1 MPHADL
7 PGGAGAPPFGS
18 SRPPV
23 PLAGNSSLTAELH
36 TNFLEGD
43 RFRFRLGEAMAT
55 QIEVAAHID
64 LSDRQV
70 RTLVADGVLPASKG
84 AGGLDIDACRLAY
97 IRYLRG
103 MNSGQVRPEVL
114 DDFEGADPNV
124 EAKLTQERL
133 RLTAAQA
140 EGQELKNEV
149 TKRKSVPT
157 DFAVFVFSR
166 IAAEIAS
173 GLDTLP
179 LTLKRR
185 HPDLEVRHIES
196 VQRELAKVR
205 NRAAT
210 LDDRLPGLLNEYLD
224 AAD

>member
-1 MPHADL
+1 
-7 PGGAGAPPFGS
+7 
-18 SRPPV
+18 
-23 PLAGNSSLTAELH
+23 
-36 TNFLEGD
+36 
-43 RFRFRLGEAMAT
+43 MAT
-55 QIEVAAHID
+55 QVEVATHLD

-70 RTLVADGVLPASKG
+70 RNLLADGVLPASKG
-84 AGGLDIDACRLAY
+84 TGGLDIDACRLAY

-103 MNSGQVRPEVL
+103 LSSGQVKAEAPRPVSGEV
-114 DDFEGADPNV
+114 DPMA
-124 EAKLTQERL
+124 EALLLQERL

-140 EGQELKNEV
+140 EGQELKNEI
-149 TKRKSVPT
+149 TKRKSVPVEFST
-157 DFAVFVFSR
+157 FVLSR

-210 LDDRLPGLLNEYLD
+210 LDDRLPEMLDEYLD
-224 AAD
+224 ASD

>member
-1 MPHADL
+1 
-7 PGGAGAPPFGS
+7 
-18 SRPPV
+18 
-23 PLAGNSSLTAELH
+23 
-36 TNFLEGD
+36 
-43 RFRFRLGEAMAT
+43 MAT
-55 QIEVAAHID
+55 QVEVATHLD

-70 RTLVADGVLPASKG
+70 RNLLADGVLPASKG

-103 MNSGQVRPEVL
+103 LSSGQVKAEAPRSVPGEV
-114 DDFEGADPNV
+114 DPMA
-124 EAKLTQERL
+124 EALLLQERL

-140 EGQELKNEV
+140 EGQELKNEI
-149 TKRKSVPT
+149 TKRKSVPVEFST
-157 DFAVFVFSR
+157 FVLSR

-210 LDDRLPGLLNEYLD
+210 LDDRLPEMLDEYLD
-224 AAD
+224 ASD

>member
-1 MPHADL
+1 MAKQVPKKQRGWLNKSEMAASLGISVQAFDKWAVAPVERIGREAFYDCRTVLEYKLSQADAKRQ
-7 PGGAGAPPFGS
+7 PAAPDLD
-18 SRPPV
+18 
-23 PLAGNSSLTAELH
+23 PLA
-36 TNFLEGD
+36 
-43 RFRFRLGEAMAT
+43 
-55 QIEVAAHID
+55 
-64 LSDRQV
+64 
-70 RTLVADGVLPASKG
+70 
-84 AGGLDIDACRLAY
+84 
-97 IRYLRG
+97 
-103 MNSGQVRPEVL
+103 
-114 DDFEGADPNV
+114 

-149 TKRKSVPT
+149 TKRKSVPVE
-157 DFAVFVFSR
+157 FATFVLSR

-210 LDDRLPGLLNEYLD
+210 LDDRLPELLDEYID

>member
-1 MPHADL
+1 
-7 PGGAGAPPFGS
+7 
-18 SRPPV
+18 
-23 PLAGNSSLTAELH
+23 
-36 TNFLEGD
+36 
-43 RFRFRLGEAMAT
+43 MAT
-55 QIEVAAHID
+55 QVEVATHLD

-70 RTLVADGVLPASKG
+70 RNLLADGVLPASKG
-84 AGGLDIDACRLAY
+84 TGGLDIDACRLAY

-103 MNSGQVRPEVL
+103 LSSGQVKAEPPRHVSGEV
-114 DDFEGADPNV
+114 DPMA
-124 EAKLTQERL
+124 EALLLQERL

-140 EGQELKNEV
+140 EGQELKNEI
-149 TKRKSVPT
+149 TKRKSVPVE
-157 DFAVFVFSR
+157 FATFVLSR

-205 NRAAT
+205 NRSAT
-210 LDDRLPGLLNEYLD
+210 LDERLPELMDEYLD
-224 AAD
+224 ASD